1 MSSVGLT
8 GVFNLDFMS
17 QAHFEVGDL
26 VRWRLDS
33 KPGSATLDKDPVLP
47 CTWTWREGFLLTLG
61 MIYIKQ

>member
-1 MSSVGLT
+1 
-8 GVFNLDFMS
+8 MS